1 MAKDGKSEQATAH
14 RRKKAREEGQVA
26 RSREL
31 SGSIAILTALFVLA
45 WILPHAL
52 LTWQSFFRSL
62 MIYAGTQNI
71 DTATP
76 VLFWSAKT
84 AVSFICAP
92 VFAGFGM
99 ALAVSFAQG
108 GFVFAP
114 SALAFRASR
123 FNPATRLGQLFS
135 LTALATLGKALLPST
150 VVLYFASG
158 IFQREWGHWTLGSGA
173 SPRTIA
179 DHVGSLLLE
188 IAWKAGLVMAI
199 WAAVDYLIVRY
210 KFEDGL
216 KMSRQDIR
224 DELKQTDGNPQ
235 IKGRIRRLQ
244 RRIRR
249 GRMLRDVAKA
259 SVVVVN
265 PTHFAVALEYRP
277 DMPAPIVLAKGL
289 NSLAQQIKNAAI
301 WNDVP
306 VLENPPLAQALFKSV
321 EVGQHIPP
329 KLYVAVAEILA
340 FVYRIQNR
348 ARQSGAKK

>member
-1 MAKDGKSEQATAH
+1 MAKDGKSEQATPH

-31 SGSIAILTALFVLA
+31 SGALAILTALFVFA
-45 WILPHAL
+45 WTLPHEL
-52 LTWQSFFRSL
+52 LTWRRFFREL
-62 MIYAGTQNI
+62 MIYAGTQSI
-71 DTATP
+71 DTASPLLVWT
-76 VLFWSAKT
+76 AK
-84 AVSFICAP
+84 ASLSFICAP
-92 VFAGFGM
+92 VLAGFGV
-99 ALAVSFAQG
+99 ALVASFAQG

-114 SALAFRASR
+114 KALAFNGSR

-135 LTALATLGKALLPST
+135 LTAVATLGKALIPSAI
-150 VVLYFASG
+150 VLYLAAG
-158 IFQREWGHWTLGSGA
+158 IFQREWGRWTLGSGA
-173 SPRTIA
+173 SART
-179 DHVGSLLLE
+179 VTEYLGSLLLE

-199 WAAVDYLIVRY
+199 WATVDYLIVRF

-249 GRMLRDVAKA
+249 SRMLRDVAKA
-259 SVVVVN
+259 SVVIVN
-265 PTHFAVALEYRP
+265 PTHFSVALEYRP
-277 DMPAPIVLAKGL
+277 EMAAPIVLAKGL
-289 NSLAQQIKNAAI
+289 NSLAQQIKQAAI

-306 VLENPPLAQALFKSV
+306 VLENPPLAQALYKTV

-340 FVYRIQNR
+340 FVYRIQNQ